1 MEEKKRFLPVAEE
14 EEEEEDKAD
23 KCGCLAKLG
32 RL

>member
-1 MEEKKRFLPVAEE
+1 MEEKKRFLPVA